1 MEWRGTTIIL
11 GPYNSRLKKKDHNE
25 RTKKAKSGNRTQ
37 PLFLLIARET
47 LEVVEARVLDAGV
60 ESVQPEK
67 PALVLVPQL
76 N

>member
-11 GPYNSRLKKKDHNE
+11 GPYNSRLKKNQDHKE
-25 RTKKAKSGNRTQ
+25 RTKKTKSGNRTQ

-47 LEVVEARVLDAGV
+47 IEVVEARVLDAGV

-67 PALVLVPQL
+67 PALVLVP
-76 N
+76 